1 MTWRIKIH
9 RKITERERYTNWNV
23 VRLFFHC
30 LLKAN
35 HADKNWQWINIDR
48 WSFITSIEHLAIEL
62 KLSQQQIR
70 TALTKLENTWELVK
84 KSTNKYTLITLVKYS
99 DYNDWDNED
108 NKQITNQQQTNNK
121 QITTTKNDKNS
132 KNDKNN
138 NFLSIEEVIE
148 TRNWIDWFKKT
159 MKITKEIKKERAR
172 VVKEYTVE
180 EFEYAVDQYTQ
191 DTKNR
196 AKTNDPKWYDKHR
209 FTFYEFIKQSNWL
222 QKRVNK

>member
-35 HADKNWQWINIDR
+35 HADKSWQWINIDR

-70 TALTKLENTWELVK
+70 TALIKLENTWELVK

-99 DYNDWDNED
+99 DYNDWEIED

-121 QITTTKNDKNS
+121 QITTTKNDKNNKEWKEEIYKS
-132 KNDKNN
+132 IKRWKWKSNLEITIDENKKLLDEWWTQEILDKEYEA
-138 NFLSIEEVIE
+138 IENY
-148 TRNWIDWFKKT
+148 TLNWKYVSLYLTARKWL
-159 MKITKEIKKERAR
+159 EKKE
-172 VVKEYTVE
+172 KPKQNKTKSLP
-180 EFEYAVDQYTQ
+180 Q
-191 DTKNR
+191 DI
-196 AKTNDPKWYDKHR
+196 YLL
-209 FTFYEFIKQSNWL
+209 YQS
-222 QKRVNK
+222 